1 MMGVFEKAAES
12 NPDDPDAWDGLGSC
26 YVDLD
31 RAEDAI
37 NAYVQAIRVNP
48 RMAPAHCN
56 LGMTYREW

>member
-1 MMGVFEKAAES
+1 MTRTPGM
-12 NPDDPDAWDGLGSC
+12 GLGSC

-56 LGMTYREW
+56 LGMTYRERWKALFY

>member
-1 MMGVFEKAAES
+1 M
-12 NPDDPDAWDGLGSC
+12 GLGSC

-56 LGMTYREW
+56 LGMTYRERWKALFY